1 MDEIKQT
8 RAAGPTPLQR
18 WVAAAI
24 LGIFIMVGFW
34 GHAWFSPEPAR
45 YQTVVVPK
53 EDGYYIMD
61 NQTGKLFGQ
70 RGVHLMD
77 NNRLRFIEYPASVPM
92 NAIKAPIKRIRP
104 GE

>member
-8 RAAGPTPLQR
+8 RAAGPTPFQR
-18 WVAAAI
+18 WIAATI
-24 LGIFIMVGFW
+24 LGIFIMIGLW

-70 RGVHLMD
+70 RGVHLME
-77 NNRLRFIEYPASVPM
+77 NNRLRFIEYPLTAPLNV
-92 NAIKAPIKRIRP
+92 IKQPLNKIRDKQ
-104 GE
+104 